1 MCACVLTCACRY
13 DGIQAAS
20 FVDYQAMMGDNADG
34 IPGVPGIGPVK
45 AAALLVQAE
54 PPSLE
59 GVLALVEKTVASAA
73 EADSNGTKEK
83 KKLAKKKKRGGL
95 TAKNLESLQE
105 NAAVARLC
113 RRLATIETT
122 PTASALGEEIMRD
135 GVGALQRGEVDHGE
149 FDRIVGKFPELG
161 YLRQR
166 LTTGA
171 AAMPVAAAVVATK
184 EQEQEQDEEDVL
196 GLQEPVGEWSQE
208 EGSWSEVYQ
217 VEIVGAHYTQA
228 GKLVMEQGNAA
239 AAMQGGAAPTHLGG
253 AVVTLRREPSNAHDP
268 LALAVYLGEEE
279 EEEDEDAERMLGYV
293 AGWLAAVLSPL
304 LDSGEMSIEGRVA
317 LNSGDWQAALSRN
330 RLPLNV
336 RVHGEA
342 VASRDELATKLAA
355 LRQPGGPAHRR

>member
-1 MCACVLTCACRY
+1 
-13 DGIQAAS
+13 
-20 FVDYQAMMGDNADG
+20 MMGDNADG

-83 KKLAKKKKRGGL
+83 KKKAKKKKRGGL

-113 RRLATIETT
+113 RRLAIIETT

-135 GVGALQRGEVDHGE
+135 GAEALQRGEVDHVE
-149 FDRIVGKFPELG
+149 LDRIVGKFPELG

-196 GLQEPVGEWSQE
+196 GLQEKELAGEWSQE

-279 EEEDEDAERMLGYV
+279 EEEEEDVDAERMLGYV